1 MRIPLVLFL
10 LPLIAACA
18 ARGPLDLI
26 PREELMLIEAA
37 EKLEAKSPA
46 AVPPAPPRDIDAE
59 FAAALMAAGIPP
71 DAPAPAPTG
80 PAPAPTA
87 PGPISVQ
94 DMLARVRA
102 AQTPDPKPTAPKA
115 SP

>member
-1 MRIPLVLFL
+1 MRVPRVLFL
-10 LPLIAACA
+10 LPLLTACA

-46 AVPPAPPRDIDAE
+46 APPVPPRDIDAE
-59 FAAALMAAGIPP
+59 FAAALMAAGIAPET
-71 DAPAPAPTG
+71 PAPAPSG

-102 AQTPDPKPTAPKA
+102 AQTSDPKPAAPKA